1 MKLKESYAKEMQE
14 RLNDLYNDKTV
25 SKEELRNICLAD
37 IVIMLAL
44 IADIL
49 EGRNADAQ
57 SEDRPDA

>member
-1 MKLKESYAKEMQE
+1 MKLKESYAKEIQE
-14 RLNDLYNDKTV
+14 RLNDLYHDKTV

-49 EGRNADAQ
+49 EGKNSDAKT
-57 SEDRPDA
+57 EN